1 MIPLDSDKLSLYNTV
16 VGVTTKQVILI
27 DTLYLIVESL
37 QINQNRTLKSVPVLY
52 RKAGKNKQI
61 TKNQRTTKMADIIS
75 NIARIILLVLCM
87 CAESLQLCLTL
98 CDPMDCSPP
107 GSSVYGIPQ
116 ANILEWVSMS
126 SSMGSF

>member
-61 TKNQRTTKMADIIS
+61 IKNQRTTKMADIIS

-107 GSSVYGIPQ
+107 GSSVYGSPQ